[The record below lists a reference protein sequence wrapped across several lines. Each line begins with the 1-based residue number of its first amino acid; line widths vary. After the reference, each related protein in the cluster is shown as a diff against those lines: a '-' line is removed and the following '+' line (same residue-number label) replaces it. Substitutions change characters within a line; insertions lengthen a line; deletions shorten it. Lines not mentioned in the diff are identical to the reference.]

1 MRSELYFIHR
11 WHERNTTRTDR
22 SMSILIVRP
31 RLAKW
36 QTRPAREYH
45 HHGCNGFRFESG
57 CVAALSA
64 YSNYNTTRNQR
75 AVVRIRR
82 TMRTLATSGE
92 MRATAGASHPGR
104 KTGTRR
110 RE

>member
-1 MRSELYFIHR
+1 MRSELYFIYR
-11 WHERNTTRTDR
+11 WHERNTTRT
-22 SMSILIVRP
+22 
-31 RLAKW
+31 
-36 QTRPAREYH
+36 Y
-45 HHGCNGFRFESG
+45 
-57 CVAALSA
+57 
-64 YSNYNTTRNQR
+64 R

-82 TMRTLATSGE
+82 IMRTLATSGE